1 MPWKVVMPRLDP
13 GMKTGKLIKWLKREG
28 EPVKKGEEIAT
39 AEGEKTTFPIESP
52 ADGVLA
58 KILVQEGEEVP
69 VLTVLAVVAAPGEQI
84 SAEEEYRREAPSGT
98 VEVRASPA
106 ARRLAREYGVD
117 LREVR
122 GTGPGGRITRED
134 VLRYVESAGPRA
146 ELGEEGPRVLRE
158 IELTGKRGTI
168 ARRLTESHREIPS
181 VTIVMRADMS
191 RALELRRREAAEGRK
206 FSITA
211 LVVKAV
217 AKALEEHRELNS
229 SVVGDK
235 IVVYDEINV
244 GVAVSIP
251 DGLVV
256 PVVRDADKK
265 DLMQI
270 TREIEELASKARSEE
285 GLSPRDVS
293 GSTFTV
299 SNLGSEGVEIFTPII
314 NPPQSAILGVG
325 AITKT
330 PVAAEGEIEVRPLM
344 ALCLVFDHR
353 VVDGVP
359 AARFL
364 RRVVELLENPE
375 ELA

>member
-13 GMKTGKLIKWLKREG
+13 GMKTGKLIRWLKKEG
-28 EPVKKGEEIAT
+28 ELVKKGEEIAT

-69 VLTVLAVVAAPGEQI
+69 VLTTLAIVAALGEEI
-84 SAEEEYRREAPSGT
+84 SEEEFEREAPREA

-106 ARRLAREYGVD
+106 ARRLAKDYGID
-117 LREVR
+117 LRKVR
-122 GTGPGGRITRED
+122 GTGPGGRITKED
-134 VLRYVESAGPRA
+134 VLRYVESAGLRA
-146 ELGEEGPRVLRE
+146 EPGEEGPRVLKE

-211 LVVKAV
+211 LVVKAA

-235 IVVYDEINV
+235 IIVYDEINV
-244 GVAVSIP
+244 GVAVSVP

-256 PVVRDADKK
+256 PVIRDANKK
-265 DLMQI
+265 DVMQI
-270 TREIEELASKARSEE
+270 TRKIEELASKARSEE
-285 GLSPRDVS
+285 GLSPEDVS
-293 GSTFTV
+293 GGTFTV
-299 SNLGSEGVEIFTPII
+299 SNLGAEGVEIFTPII

-325 AITKT
+325 AIVPT
-330 PVAAEGEIEVRPLM
+330 PVGGETGIELRPQM

-375 ELA
+375 GLI

>member
-13 GMKTGKLIKWLKREG
+13 GMKTGKLIRWLKKEG
-28 EPVKKGEEIAT
+28 ELVKKGEEIAT

-69 VLTVLAVVAAPGEQI
+69 VLTALAIIAAPGEQI
-84 SAEEEYRREAPSGT
+84 SEEEFRREAPREVV

-106 ARRLAREYGVD
+106 ARRLAREYGID
-117 LREVR
+117 LRKVQ
-122 GTGPGGRITRED
+122 GTGPGGRITKED
-134 VLRYVESAGPRA
+134 VLRYMESTGLRA
-146 ELGEEGPRVLRE
+146 ELGEEGPRVLKE

-211 LVVKAV
+211 LVVKAA

-235 IVVYDEINV
+235 IIVYDEINV

-256 PVVRDADKK
+256 PVIRDANKK
-265 DLMQI
+265 DIMQI

-285 GLSPRDVS
+285 GLSPEDVS
-293 GSTFTV
+293 GGTFTV
-299 SNLGSEGVEIFTPII
+299 SNLGAEGVEIFTPII

-325 AITKT
+325 AILPT
-330 PVAAEGEIEVRPLM
+330 PVGGETGIELRPRM

-375 ELA
+375 GLI

>member
-13 GMKTGKLIKWLKREG
+13 GMKTGKLVRWLKREG
-28 EPVKKGEEIAT
+28 EPVKRGEEIAT

-52 ADGVLA
+52 ADGVLV

-69 VLTVLAVVAAPGEQI
+69 VLTALAIIAAPGEQV
-84 SAEEEYRREAPSGT
+84 SEEEFRREAPRE
-98 VEVRASPA
+98 VLEVRASPA
-106 ARRLAREYGVD
+106 ARRLAREYGID
-117 LREVR
+117 LREVQ

-134 VLRYVESAGPRA
+134 ILRYVESTGLRA
-146 ELGEEGPRVLRE
+146 ELGEEGPRVLKE

-191 RALELRRREAAEGRK
+191 RVLELRRREAAGGRK

-217 AKALEEHRELNS
+217 AKALEENRELNS

-235 IVVYDEINV
+235 IVVYDDINV

-256 PVVRDADKK
+256 PVVRDANKK

-270 TREIEELASKARSEE
+270 TREIEELASRARSEE

-293 GSTFTV
+293 GGTFTV

-325 AITKT
+325 AITQT
-330 PVAAEGEIEVRPLM
+330 PVVTGGEIEVRPQM

-353 VVDGVP
+353 AVDGVP

-375 ELA
+375 ELV

>member
-13 GMKTGKLIKWLKREG
+13 GMKTGKLVRWLKREG
-28 EPVKKGEEIAT
+28 EPVKRGEEIAT

-52 ADGVLA
+52 ADGVLV

-69 VLTVLAVVAAPGEQI
+69 VLTALAIIAAPGEQI
-84 SAEEEYRREAPSGT
+84 SEEELRREAPRE
-98 VEVRASPA
+98 VLEVRASPA
-106 ARRLAREYGVD
+106 ARRLAREYGID

-134 VLRYVESAGPRA
+134 ILRYVESTGLRA
-146 ELGEEGPRVLRE
+146 ELGEEGPRVLKE

-191 RALELRRREAAEGRK
+191 RALELRRREAARGRK

-217 AKALEEHRELNS
+217 AKALEENRELNS

-235 IVVYDEINV
+235 IVVYDDINV

-256 PVVRDADKK
+256 PVVRDANKK

-270 TREIEELASKARSEE
+270 TREIEELASRARSEE
-285 GLSPRDVS
+285 GLSPRDFS
-293 GSTFTV
+293 GGTFTV

-325 AITKT
+325 AITQT
-330 PVAAEGEIEVRPLM
+330 PVVTGGEIEVRPQM

-359 AARFL
+359 ASRFL

-375 ELA
+375 ELV

>member
-69 VLTVLAVVAAPGEQI
+69 VLTVLAIVVAPGEQI
-84 SAEEEYRREAPSGT
+84 SEEEYRREAPSEA

-134 VLRYVESAGPRA
+134 ILRYVESAGLRA
-146 ELGEEGPRVLRE
+146 ELGKEGPKVLKE

-191 RALELRRREAAEGRK
+191 KALELRRREAAEGRK

-235 IVVYDEINV
+235 IVVYEEINV

-251 DGLVV
+251 EGLVV

-293 GSTFTV
+293 GGTFTV

-325 AITKT
+325 AITRT
-330 PVAAEGEIEVRPLM
+330 PVATEGRVEVRPLM

-364 RRVVELLENPE
+364 RHVVELLENPE
-375 ELA
+375 ELV

>member
-69 VLTVLAVVAAPGEQI
+69 VLTVLAVVAAPGERI
-84 SAEEEYRREAPSGT
+84 SEEEYRREPPSEA

-134 VLRYVESAGPRA
+134 VLRYVESAGLKA
-146 ELGEEGPRVLRE
+146 GLGEEGPRVLKE

-181 VTIVMRADMS
+181 VTLVMRADMS
-191 RALELRRREAAEGRK
+191 KALKLRRRESAEGRK

-217 AKALEEHRELNS
+217 AKALEEHKELNS

-235 IVVYDEINV
+235 IVVYEEINV

-251 DGLVV
+251 EGLVV
-256 PVVRDADKK
+256 PVVRDANKK

-293 GSTFTV
+293 GGTFTV
-299 SNLGSEGVEIFTPII
+299 
-314 NPPQSAILGVG
+314 
-325 AITKT
+325 
-330 PVAAEGEIEVRPLM
+330 
-344 ALCLVFDHR
+344 
-353 VVDGVP
+353 
-359 AARFL
+359 
-364 RRVVELLENPE
+364 
-375 ELA
+375 